1 MSFALLKEK
10 RPPEAKENGLPR
22 QCEHWLAMTG
32 QGQRAGAIGGDA
44 DGQAVPFG
52 FFSATMTPTVIST
65 APMTLMTVI
74 CSSSTK

>member
-1 MSFALLKEK
+1 MTRAGARNIPVAAAEKK
-10 RPPEAKENGLPR
+10 RPPEALKNGLPR

-52 FFSATMTPTVIST
+52 FFSATMTPLRG
-65 APMTLMTVI
+65 AGR
-74 CSSSTK
+74 

>member
-10 RPPEAKENGLPR
+10 RPSEIKENGLPR
-22 QCEHWLAMTG
+22 QCEHGLAMTE

-44 DGQAVPFG
+44 DGQAVSFG
-52 FFSATMTPTVIST
+52 FFSATMTPAVMST